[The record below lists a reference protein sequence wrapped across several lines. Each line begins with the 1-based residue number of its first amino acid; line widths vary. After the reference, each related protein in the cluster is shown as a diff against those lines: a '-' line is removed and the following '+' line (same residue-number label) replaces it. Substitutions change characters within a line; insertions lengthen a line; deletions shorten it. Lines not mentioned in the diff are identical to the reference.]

1 MPRPKVTRTGTDVPG
16 VRKVVRRYEDGR
28 TTTKYEVRVKDA
40 LGKLHNVGTYD
51 DKPAARLASI
61 EARAD
66 VTAGTYV
73 AKRAGDVRFG
83 EVAEDWLVSPHVRGL
98 KPSTQQA
105 YRVVYNSH
113 CKPLVRVPVGRLG
126 YRECSRLVGEVM
138 TTHAPSTVRHVI
150 HVLRAVL
157 DHAVKSGYI
166 RSNPARELKKP
177 AATRRRAEI
186 VLQPP
191 DVERIL
197 AAIPEAWGDRQDK
210 WRLLVELAVETG
222 CRAGE
227 LFGLRVRALALS
239 RRRLT
244 VEETS
249 QEVSGRITVGPPKST
264 AGFRTIDSLSPE
276 LCLRL
281 SAHVA
286 GMCPEDYVFGEGTKP
301 HRQRDFGHRIWRP
314 TLQRLGMTGVRFHD
328 LRHYHASAM
337 LLLTNGDVQYVSKRL
352 GHARPSITLDV
363 YGHVLDHQGRDISA
377 AFADLRATARQAIA
391 AAEPPTPEPAAS
403 ATAGGVVDM
412 AAWRTRRTG

>member
-1 MPRPKVTRTGTDVPG
+1 MPRPQVTRSRTEVPG
-16 VRKVVRRYEDGR
+16 VRKVIRRYDDGR

-40 LGKLHNVGTYD
+40 LGQLRNVGTYD
-51 DKPAARLASI
+51 DKTEARRESI

-66 VTAGTYV
+66 VTTGTYV
-73 AKRAGDVRFG
+73 AKSAGEVRFG
-83 EVAEDWLVSPHVRGL
+83 EVAEDWLTSPHVRGL
-98 KPSTQQA
+98 KPSTRQA

-126 YRECSRLVGEVM
+126 YSECSRLVGRVM
-138 TTHAPSTVRHVI
+138 DTHSPSTVRHVVHI
-150 HVLRAVL
+150 LRSVL
-157 DHAVKSGYI
+157 DHAVKSGYL

-177 AATRRRAEI
+177 APTRRRAEV

-191 DVERIL
+191 DVERIV
-197 AAIPEAWGDRQDK
+197 AAIPEAWGTSPDK

-227 LFGLRVRALALS
+227 LFGLRVRNLDTL
-239 RRRLT
+239 RRRLL

-249 QEVSGRITVGPPKST
+249 QEVSGRITVGPPKSQ
-264 AGFRTIDSLSPE
+264 AGFRTIDSLSVT

-281 SAHVA
+281 SAHVQA
-286 GMCPEDYVFGEGTKP
+286 MAPEDYVFGEGTKP
-301 HRQRDFGHRIWRP
+301 HRQRDFGQRVWRP
-314 TLQRLGMTGVRFHD
+314 TLKALGMTGVRFHD

-337 LLLTNGDVQYVSKRL
+337 LLLTQGDVQYVCKRL

-363 YGHVLDHQGRDISA
+363 YGHVLEHQGRDVSA
-377 AFADLRATARQAIA
+377 AFANLRASARQQA
-391 AAEPPTPEPAAS
+391 ASAEVTSPEPAAS
-403 ATAGGVVDM
+403 GPAGGVVDL